1 MEKAK
6 KGKKTA
12 KPKKGTKG
20 KKKGKNN
27 GSMNFFSKIMLALL
41 FISVITIAVFL
52 IAANFKTDNTDKA
65 KIEISLDSKKDLKKE
80 ENSKNNN
87 EEVKKEI
94 STNEIQ
100 KDTDKKETKKETT
113 KTETEVKK
121 QETKTQKSKSESESK
136 SESDSKTLSGSWL
149 SSEQGASLTLD
160 EYGYR
165 IDFFGVDASKP
176 ITGNYSIEK
185 NLIIFTN
192 DDGEC
197 KGTGTYRIT
206 FYKNNFSLIAK
217 DDDCNSRRNILEAD
231 WEWIEI

>member
-80 ENSKNNN
+80 ENLKLLNQLERFMINYYDAKR
-87 EEVKKEI
+87 KKI
-94 STNEIQ
+94 ALMKVVRSPQFAAAI
-100 KDTDKKETKKETT
+100 
-113 KTETEVKK
+113 K
-121 QETKTQKSKSESESK
+121 QECKK
-136 SESDSKTLSGSWL
+136 G
-149 SSEQGASLTLD
+149 
-160 EYGYR
+160 R
-165 IDFFGVDASKP
+165 FKP
-176 ITGNYSIEK
+176 
-185 NLIIFTN
+185 
-192 DDGEC
+192 
-197 KGTGTYRIT
+197 
-206 FYKNNFSLIAK
+206 
-217 DDDCNSRRNILEAD
+217 RNILRSIFGKKERVPKRLKNV
-231 WEWIEI
+231 